1 MNNDIHTRSR
11 LALRIRDLLLREL
24 GETVDVSLMLG
35 PPEYAR
41 AVLSLCRGSRNTELL
56 VLGEAFEAALETDRE
71 AQRARAAEH
80 GGLLGRPGP
89 VPGGEPG
96 LCA

>member
-1 MNNDIHTRSR
+1 MNNDTHTRSR

-71 AQRARAAEH
+71 VQRAHASPHGRAA
-80 GGLLGRPGP
+80 GSFGPG
-89 VPGGEPG
+89 
-96 LCA
+96 AQ